1 MREFDR
7 NPNWTK
13 ETLLDVSRK
22 TGLSEAQVYKWG
34 WDQKK
39 KKYGPDAE
47 LAVPYGQPPYEYRN
61 IEPEHKDV
69 NSQYSSYTPFP
80 CATLLD

>member
-7 NPNWTK
+7 NPNWSK
-13 ETLLDVSRK
+13 ETLLDVSKK

-39 KKYGPDAE
+39 KKFGPDAE
-47 LAVPYGQPPYEYRN
+47 LMMPPFGQFSEYHM
-61 IEPEHKDV
+61 ETKPEERV
-69 NSQYSSYTPFP
+69 NSYTPFP
-80 CATLLD
+80 NVSLLEQLSH